1 MNTSIRLIKTESDY
15 KDALMRVNSLM
26 DAQSTQLV
34 TDELEVLATLIELYE
49 DEHFPIGKPNP
60 IEAIKFRMEQMD
72 LTNRDLIPLI
82 GSRSKVS
89 EILSGKC
96 NLTLKMIRALNK
108 NLKIPAEVLL
118 QETYN
123 ALPNDMNDID
133 WEKFPLATMAK
144 FGWIKKI
151 LNLKDHAEEIMRDF
165 INQAGGIKVLPSAFF
180 RKNDSSRQNA
190 KMNKYALTAWCLQV
204 LILARKVS
212 IPPYQKA
219 SVNLDFIKYVAK
231 LSSFAEGPKLAKE
244 YLEKHGIHLIY
255 VPHLPNTY
263 LDGVVLQ
270 LDNGSPVIGLTLRYD
285 RIDNFWFCLCHEL
298 AHIGRHIKDREDVVF
313 IDDITSQDFY
323 YEDNKI
329 ENEAN
334 EWAQNATIPDPDKFN
349 RLLNG
354 PQTSKKILNLAIEMQ
369 IHPAII
375 AGRIRHELKNFRLLS
390 NFVGH
395 GEVRRYFKTENG

>member
-1 MNTSIRLIKTESDY
+1 
-15 KDALMRVNSLM
+15 M
-26 DAQSTQLV
+26 DAQPTSSV
-34 TDELEVLATLIELYE
+34 NDELEVLATLIELYE
-49 DEHFPIGKPNP
+49 NENFPIGKPNP
-60 IEAIKFRMEQMD
+60 IGAIKFRMEQMN

-118 QETYN
+118 QESHN
-123 ALPNDMNDID
+123 ALPGDMNDID
-133 WEKFPLATMAK
+133 WEKFPLAIMAK

-151 LNLKDHAEEIMRDF
+151 SNLKDHAEEIMRDF
-165 INQAGGIKVLPSAFF
+165 INQAGGIKVLPSVLF
-180 RKNDSSRQNA
+180 RKNDSLRRNA
-190 KMNKYALTAWCLQV
+190 KMNRYSLMEWSLRV
-204 LILARKVS
+204 LILARKAS
-212 IPPYQKA
+212 IPPYLKD

-231 LSSFAEGPKLAKE
+231 LGSFSEGPKLAKE
-244 YLEKHGIHLIY
+244 YLEKHGIHLVY
-255 VPHLPNTY
+255 VPHLPSTY
-263 LDGVVLQ
+263 LDGAVLQ

-298 AHIGRHIKDREDVVF
+298 AHIGRHIKDGKEVAF
-313 IDDITSQDFY
+313 IDDITSEDFY
-323 YEDNKI
+323 YEDNVI

-334 EWAQNATIPDPDKFN
+334 EWAQNATIPDSSRFN
-349 RLLNG
+349 DLLKG
-354 PQTSKKILNLAIEMQ
+354 THSSKEILNLATVMQ
-369 IHPAII
+369 VHPAII

-395 GEVRRYFKTENG
+395 GEVKKYFEI